1 MTLLTTEI
9 VTDPKPVIVFAA
21 DRRISVG
28 GRRCAERRKILRVPT
43 KRAGIGYFGLAEL
56 PLQGRQR
63 HMDVW
68 LSDFLEARAAL
79 PSLRDLA
86 VALATELNRVVPAAT
101 RNAHMSGFH
110 LAGFDRHGRPE
121 FWFIRNVADDRTTL
135 LGRYSAREDFQ
146 RRDRARLQAGAA
158 QIYRNGDIRA
168 HASAW
173 ESIDASFGALLGAPG
188 FTPGVGPMAHTRWVQ
203 FKLETIAHFYQRFCT
218 TSIIGKP
225 VDAFVIT
232 RAAVLFPPHPRR

>member
-9 VTDPKPVIVFAA
+9 VTHPRPAIVFAA
-21 DRRISVG
+21 DRRISLA
-28 GRRCAERRKILRVPT
+28 GRRHAERRKILRVPT

-68 LSDFLEARAAL
+68 LSDFLEAQAAL
-79 PSLRDLA
+79 PSLRQLA
-86 VALATELNRVVPAAT
+86 EALATELNRVVPPAT
-101 RNAHMSGFH
+101 RGAHVSGFH
-110 LAGFDRHGRPE
+110 LAGLDRRGRPE
-121 FWFIRNVADDRTTL
+121 FWFIRNVADDRITVV
-135 LGRYSAREDFQ
+135 GRYSAREDFQ
-146 RRDRARLQAGAA
+146 RRDRARLQAGAI

-168 HASAW
+168 HAAAW
-173 ESIDASFGALLGAPG
+173 EAIDASFGGLLGAPG
-188 FTPGVGPMAHTRWVQ
+188 FHPGVGPVAHMRWVQ
-203 FKLETIAHFYQRFCT
+203 YKLETIAHFYQRFCN

-232 RAAVLFPPHPRR
+232 QAAVLFPPHRAR